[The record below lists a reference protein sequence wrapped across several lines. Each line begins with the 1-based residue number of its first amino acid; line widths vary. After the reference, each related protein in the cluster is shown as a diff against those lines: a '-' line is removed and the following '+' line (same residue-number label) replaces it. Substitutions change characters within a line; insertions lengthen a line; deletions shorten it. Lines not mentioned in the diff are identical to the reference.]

1 MCPFQRAKTIK
12 SKARFLN
19 LKKGQQLRNWSAQ
32 LGAIRCLEIHP
43 YFDVLVA
50 GGDAKFLSIWD
61 HKTGKLIDRIHRNP
75 LNVDKMVVT
84 SKLLII
90 GKLFSSQSFENPVF

>member
-1 MCPFQRAKTIK
+1 M
-12 SKARFLN
+12 FLN
-19 LKKGQQLRNWSAQ
+19 FIKGQQLRNWSAQ

-90 GKLFSSQSFENPVF
+90 GKSLSANNIRNP

>member
-1 MCPFQRAKTIK
+1 M
-12 SKARFLN
+12 FLN
-19 LKKGQQLRNWSAQ
+19 FNKGQQLRNWSAQ

-90 GKLFSSQSFENPVF
+90 GKFVSTENIDNP